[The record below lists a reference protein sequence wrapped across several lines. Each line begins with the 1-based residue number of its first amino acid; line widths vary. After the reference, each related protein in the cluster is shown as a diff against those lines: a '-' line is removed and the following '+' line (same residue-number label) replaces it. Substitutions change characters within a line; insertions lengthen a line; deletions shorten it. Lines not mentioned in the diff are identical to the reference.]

1 MTRTRSAGEQTKR
14 VLDFVAAGALLVVL
28 SPVAAVVAIA
38 VRASMG
44 SPVIFSQE
52 RVGLDGR
59 VFVLRKFRTMRPAE
73 SSLDLE
79 SDGQRITRTGAF
91 LRSTSLDEL
100 PSLWNVVI
108 GDMSLV
114 GPRPLLVPYLERY
127 TPRQARRHEV
137 RPGVTGLAQVSGRN
151 ALSWHER
158 LELDVQY
165 VDQRSLSLDLRILAR
180 TLAVVLRRTGVTDSG
195 GVSMSEFRGEVGR

>member
-1 MTRTRSAGEQTKR
+1 MTHAHSAGERTKR
-14 VLDFVAAGALLVVL
+14 VLDSVAAGALLVVL

-59 VFVLRKFRTMRPAE
+59 VFVLRKFRTMRPADTGLE
-73 SSLDLE
+73 LE

-100 PSLWNVVI
+100 PSLWNVLI

-114 GPRPLLVPYLERY
+114 GPRPLLVQYLERY
-127 TPRQARRHEV
+127 TTRQARRHEV

-151 ALSWHER
+151 ALSWQER

-180 TLAVVLRRTGVTDSG
+180 TIVVVLRRTGVTDSG
-195 GVSMSEFRGEVGR
+195 GVSMSEFRGEAG

>member
-1 MTRTRSAGEQTKR
+1 MTRAHRAGERTKR
-14 VLDFVAAGALLVVL
+14 VLDVVAACALLVVL
-28 SPVAAVVAIA
+28 SPVIAVVAIA

-100 PSLWNVVI
+100 PTLWNVVT
-108 GDMSLV
+108 GDMSMV
-114 GPRPLLVPYLERY
+114 GPRPLLVHYLDRY

-151 ALSWHER
+151 ALTWHER

-165 VDQRSLSLDLRILAR
+165 VDQWSLSLDLRILAR
-180 TLAVVLRRTGVTDSG
+180 TFSVVLRRTGVTDSG
-195 GVSMSEFRGEVGR
+195 GVSMSEFRGEAGR

>member
-1 MTRTRSAGEQTKR
+1 MTRAHRAGERTKR
-14 VLDFVAAGALLVVL
+14 MLDFVGAGALLLVL

-73 SSLDLE
+73 SSLDLQ

-100 PSLWNVVI
+100 PSLWNVVL

-114 GPRPLLVPYLERY
+114 GPRPLLVHYVERY

-195 GVSMSEFRGEVGR
+195 GVSMSEFRGEAGQ